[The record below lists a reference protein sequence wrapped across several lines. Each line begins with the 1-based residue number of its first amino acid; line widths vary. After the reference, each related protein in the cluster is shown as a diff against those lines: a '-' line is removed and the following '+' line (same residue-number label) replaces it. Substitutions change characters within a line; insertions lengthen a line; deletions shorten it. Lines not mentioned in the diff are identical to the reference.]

1 MVYVHFVTQ
10 LLRRLLK
17 KLSML
22 QPRLTNCIE
31 CSTIPVLLADI
42 DCRLTELATNLYNNL
57 IYLLNQPVPGVVMLD
72 LITYKRILTYKFC
85 NPDYALPFTVEQIA
99 SRVKLLKYKQ

>member
-1 MVYVHFVTQ
+1 
-10 LLRRLLK
+10 
-17 KLSML
+17 ML

-31 CSTIPVLLADI
+31 CSSISVLLNDI
-42 DCRLTELATNLYNNL
+42 DCKLTELATNLYNNI

-72 LITYKRILTYKFC
+72 LINYKRILTYKFC

-99 SRVKLLKYKQ
+99 SKVKLLKYK

>member
-1 MVYVHFVTQ
+1 
-10 LLRRLLK
+10 
-17 KLSML
+17 ML
-22 QPRLTNCIE
+22 QPRLTNCVE
-31 CSTIPVLLADI
+31 CSTIPVLLTDI
-42 DCRLTELATNLYNNL
+42 DCRLTDLATNLYNNL

-72 LITYKRILTYKFC
+72 LINYKRILTYKFF

>member
-1 MVYVHFVTQ
+1 MQ
-10 LLRRLLK
+10 LFRKLLK

-22 QPRLTNCIE
+22 QPRLTNCVE

-72 LITYKRILTYKFC
+72 LINYKRILTYKFC